1 MAANAAA
8 AETDP
13 PSASI
18 LYSKDEMKIS
28 TAKKTRR
35 RKYLRDD
42 IRIEFFFYMKGNFYF
57 VAAKAR

>member
-42 IRIEFFFYMKGNFYF
+42 IRIEFFFI
-57 VAAKAR
+57 